1 MVKRFYDLFET
12 IKVFLR
18 NTEEKDL
25 LKEMEEETFEET
37 VAYFADIFDKLNIVN
52 LKLQGKEGN
61 ILDLRATI
69 TGLGNKLK
77 V

>member
-37 VAYFADIFDKLNIVN
+37 VAHFADIFD
-52 LKLQGKEGN
+52 
-61 ILDLRATI
+61 
-69 TGLGNKLK
+69 
-77 V
+77 